1 MVKSLKSST
10 MKIKVLINWLSF
22 ILVISVITSCEDT
35 EYIPD
40 YAVPVWEHDDELSF
54 FDSLS
59 SGFESFIIDKDVRW
73 SSSGSY
79 NEEYCFLHYMHPEA
93 DTPVF
98 TVKIHVEKA
107 FVYDKS
113 VNIPEYLFYYRNMM
127 TYKQAPYLYNDVYR
141 LKFDT
146 IQEFYGNVYHHNPQI
161 RDVWYSLQYG
171 IIRYKTKDG
180 EDFKIV
186 RN

>member
-1 MVKSLKSST
+1 
-10 MKIKVLINWLSF
+10 MKIRALISWLSF
-22 ILVISVITSCEDT
+22 IVVLSVITSCEDT

-40 YAVPVWEHDDELSF
+40 YAVPVWENGQKLLF
-54 FDSLS
+54 FDSLNNN
-59 SGFESFIIDKDVRW
+59 IDTLIVEKDFRW
-73 SSSGSY
+73 SSSNNY
-79 NEEYCFLHYMHPEA
+79 NEEYCFLHYAHPMV

-113 VNIPEYLFYYRNMM
+113 VNIPAYLFYYRDMIA
-127 TYKQAPYLYNDVYR
+127 YKQAAYLYNDVYM
-141 LKFDT
+141 LQFDT
-146 IQEFYGNVYHHNPQI
+146 IQEFYGNVYHHSPDMQE
-161 RDVWYSLQYG
+161 VWYSLQYG

-180 EDFKIV
+180 EDFKII